1 MMMSPSGSPKSR
13 INVTS
18 ACRAIAI
25 SFSTDP
31 FCSSVG
37 ATSYQQKGA
46 RSLPSPHFSFQTAS
60 KRSRTWLAPSAAMNS
75 TPLWR
80 LITRPRNCCPVATAA
95 AKSIAVNVLAV
106 PHCPDNRPCPRAGS
120 TCFTSHVASGRGSVL
135 PCTKSCGRSD
145 CSGSSSSRSASSS
158 SGSSSNSGSS
168 SSGSSGSSGGEGG
181 GGVGLVENKAAL
193 IVGEPNDKLLLLL
206 TSRANRFHG
215 HSLDP
220 KFLFGFQVFGTEVLR
235 LIVVRRENH

>member
-1 MMMSPSGSPKSR
+1 M
-13 INVTS
+13 
-18 ACRAIAI
+18 

-80 LITRPRNCCPVATAA
+80 LITRPRNGCPVATAA

-106 PHCPDNRPCPRAGS
+106 PHCPDSRPCPRAGS
-120 TCFTSHVASGRGSVL
+120 TCFTSHVVSGRGSAL

-145 CSGSSSSRSASSS
+145 CSGLSSSRSASSS
-158 SGSSSNSGSS
+158 SGS

-181 GGVGLVENKAAL
+181 GGGGGCTGCGGGAAFACL
-193 IVGEPNDKLLLLL
+193 PPPSVPTLSPDPCCLTRPYLPALPPNSPLAPL
-206 TSRANRFHG
+206 
-215 HSLDP
+215 
-220 KFLFGFQVFGTEVLR
+220 
-235 LIVVRRENH
+235 